1 MVGIFAAK
9 VREMKWQEE
18 KKKHSMG
25 NIFSLLSMKI
35 NWFSPDSI

>member
-9 VREMKWQEE
+9 VREMKWQE